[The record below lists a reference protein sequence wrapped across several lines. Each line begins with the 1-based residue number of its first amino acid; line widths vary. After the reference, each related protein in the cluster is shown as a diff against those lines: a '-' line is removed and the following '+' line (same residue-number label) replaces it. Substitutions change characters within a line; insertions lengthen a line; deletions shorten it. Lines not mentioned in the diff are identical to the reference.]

1 MSSPKTFF
9 GHPRGLATLFFTEMW
24 ERFSYYGM
32 RAILILFLRD
42 SIENGGLGLDAKNS
56 AAIYGLY
63 TMFVYLLAMPG
74 GWLADNFFGLRKSV
88 FIGGC
93 FIAIGHFFLVIPT
106 TETFFVGLVCIVL
119 GVGLLKPNISG
130 IVGGLYNDQEQSKR
144 DAGFSIFYMGIN
156 LGAFIGP
163 IIAGAIG
170 ERIAWNLGFGV
181 AGIGMVLGLIQ
192 YKLTEKHLGEI
203 GKYPARLPDEAVQQK
218 RDKLVKNVLIAF
230 GITLITL
237 LALGL
242 TQTITINPFFIANA
256 SGVIIFVAVISY
268 FIYLFTFAGLTPEEK
283 KKVSV
288 IGILFIFSALFWSG
302 FEQAGSSLNIFALE
316 YTDRNFLGWEIPA
329 SWMQSVN
336 AIFIIA
342 LAPMFAW
349 LWVWLANRS
358 VQPNTP
364 TKFSLGL
371 ILLAIGF
378 ACVAVAAYYITDGN
392 KPLFWWLILTYLLHT
407 MGELCLSP
415 VGLSAVT
422 KLSPKKLVGQ
432 MMGVWFMSVAFGN
445 LIAGLI
451 AGGIDDAE
459 IQANPDILPNL
470 FWFVVMT
477 TGIGGV
483 VLLVFNRPIRKLMG
497 NIH

>member
-1 MSSPKTFF
+1 MSSTKTFF

-32 RAILILFLRD
+32 RALLILFLRD

-63 TMFVYLLAMPG
+63 TMFVYLLALPG

-93 FIAIGHFFLVIPT
+93 FIAVGHFFLVIPT
-106 TETFFVGLVCIVL
+106 TETFFIGLVSIVL

-130 IVGGLYNDQEQSKR
+130 IVGGLYSLEDQSKR

-163 IIAGAIG
+163 LIAGWVG
-170 ERIAWNLGFGV
+170 ERVAWNLGFGV
-181 AGIGMVLGLIQ
+181 AGIGMVIGLIQ
-192 YKLTEKHLGEI
+192 YKLTEKYLGDV
-203 GKYPARLPDEAVQQK
+203 GKEPTRLENDNAQK
-218 RDKLVKNVLIAF
+218 RRDSIVKKVLIGFAVTV
-230 GITLITL
+230 ITVMT
-237 LALGL
+237 LAL
-242 TQTITINPFFIANA
+242 TNTITINPFLIANA
-256 SGVIIFVAVISY
+256 SGVIIFLAVIAY
-268 FIYLFTFAGLTPEEK
+268 FTYILLFGGLTTDEK
-283 KKVSV
+283 RKISV

-316 YTDRNFLGWEIPA
+316 YSDRNFLGWEIPA

-342 LAPMFAW
+342 LSPLFAW

-358 VQPNTP
+358 IQPNTP

-371 ILLAIGF
+371 LLLGAGF
-378 ACVAVAAYYITDGN
+378 ACVAVASYYISDGN
-392 KPLFWWLILTYLLHT
+392 KPLFWWLIITYLLHT

-432 MMGVWFMSVAFGN
+432 MMGIWFMSVAFGN

-459 IQANPDILPNL
+459 ISANPAILPNL

-477 TGIGGV
+477 TGVGGV
-483 VLLVFNRPIRKLMG
+483 ILLLFNKPIRKLMG

>member
-1 MSSPKTFF
+1 MSSTKTFF

-42 SIENGGLGLDAKNS
+42 SIENGGLGLDPKNS

-93 FIAIGHFFLVIPT
+93 FIAAGHFFLVIPT
-106 TETFFVGLVCIVL
+106 TETFFIGLVSIVL

-130 IVGGLYNDQEQSKR
+130 IVGGLYSTQEQSKR

-156 LGAFIGP
+156 IGAFIGP
-163 IIAGAIG
+163 LIAGFIG

-192 YKLTEKHLGEI
+192 YKLTEKYLGDI
-203 GKYPARLPDEAVQQK
+203 GVEPARLPDAQAQAN
-218 RDKLVKNVLIAF
+218 RDSIIKKVLVGFGVALISVLV
-230 GITLITL
+230 
-237 LALGL
+237 LGL
-242 TQTITINPFFIANA
+242 TQTITINPFIIANA
-256 SGVIIFVAVISY
+256 SGYIIAGAVILY
-268 FIYLFTFAGLTPEEK
+268 FFYIFTFGDLTPDEK

-302 FEQAGSSLNIFALE
+302 FEQAGSSLNIFALD

-342 LAPMFAW
+342 LSPMFAW
-349 LWVWLANRS
+349 LWVWLANRKLD
-358 VQPNTP
+358 PNTP
-364 TKFSLGL
+364 TKFSFGL
-371 ILLAIGF
+371 LLLAIGF
-378 ACVAVAAYYITDGN
+378 ALVAIASYYITDGN
-392 KPLFWWLILTYLLHT
+392 KPLFWWLIFTYLLHT

-415 VGLSAVT
+415 VGLSLVT

-432 MMGVWFMSVAFGN
+432 MMGVWFMSVALGN
-445 LIAGLI
+445 LIAGLV
-451 AGGIDDAE
+451 AGGIDDTE
-459 IQANPDILPNL
+459 IKADPSILPNL

-477 TGIGGV
+477 TGIGGFI
-483 VLLVFNRPIRKLMG
+483 LLMFNKSIRKLMG
-497 NIH
+497 DIN

>member
-1 MSSPKTFF
+1 MSSTKTFF

-93 FIAIGHFFLVIPT
+93 FIAVGHFFLVIPT
-106 TETFFVGLVCIVL
+106 TETFFIGLVCIVL

-130 IVGGLYNDQEQSKR
+130 IVGGLYSTQEQSKR

-156 LGAFIGP
+156 IGAFIGP

-192 YKLTEKHLGEI
+192 YKLTEKYLGDI
-203 GKYPARLPDEAVQQK
+203 GVEPARLNDASAQTR
-218 RDKLVKNVLIAF
+218 RDSMVKKVLIGF
-230 GITLITL
+230 GITLITVL
-237 LALGL
+237 VLGL
-242 TQTITINPFFIANA
+242 THTITINPFVIANA
-256 SGVIIFVAVISY
+256 SGIIIFVSVISY
-268 FIYLFTFAGLTPEEK
+268 FIYILFFGGLNAVERK
-283 KKVSV
+283 KISV

-316 YTDRNFLGWEIPA
+316 YSDRNFLGWEIPA

-342 LAPMFAW
+342 LSPMFAW
-349 LWVWLANRS
+349 LWVWLANRNI
-358 VQPNTP
+358 QPNTP
-364 TKFSLGL
+364 AKFSYGL
-371 ILLAIGF
+371 LLLAAGF
-378 ACVAVAAYYITDGN
+378 ACVAVAAYYVTDGN

-432 MMGVWFMSVAFGN
+432 MMGIWFMSVAFGN
-445 LIAGLI
+445 LIAGLM

-459 IQANPDILPNL
+459 IQADPSILPNL
-470 FWFVVMT
+470 FWFVVLT
-477 TGIGGV
+477 TGVGGF
-483 VLLVFNRPIRKLMG
+483 VLLIFNKPIRKLMG
-497 NIH
+497 DIH